1 MLDQILNP
9 CPCFKD
15 VINAHFYMKRN
26 EIMAQVEKWIQELE
40 SETKKEKKGVRVVKK
55 NRGTSLENFK
65 KVSNSNC
72 HTIFFYLITFLQ
84 IYKQLQEQLAKLK
97 LPDSEYEE
105 TLVELLPE
113 VQEDEESP
121 ITPTNSMEVT
131 IDQANQDE
139 LLDKEQDLEK
149 MVDDMCKW

>member
-72 HTIFFYLITFLQ
+72 RTIFF
-84 IYKQLQEQLAKLK
+84 
-97 LPDSEYEE
+97 
-105 TLVELLPE
+105 LL
-113 VQEDEESP
+113 
-121 ITPTNSMEVT
+121 T
-131 IDQANQDE
+131 
-139 LLDKEQDLEK
+139 
-149 MVDDMCKW
+149 

>member
-1 MLDQILNP
+1 M
-9 CPCFKD
+9 
-15 VINAHFYMKRN
+15 
-26 EIMAQVEKWIQELE
+26 
-40 SETKKEKKGVRVVKK
+40 
-55 NRGTSLENFK
+55 
-65 KVSNSNC
+65 
-72 HTIFFYLITFLQ
+72 Q

-97 LPDSEYEE
+97 LPGSEYEE

-113 VQEDEESP
+113 VVEDEESP

-149 MVDDMCKW
+149 MVDDMCKWWSLSFDFYICIYVVLKMEFRLNEGKDEFIRNKGIKRANRVTCRVFLVD

>member
-1 MLDQILNP
+1 
-9 CPCFKD
+9 
-15 VINAHFYMKRN
+15 MKRN

-40 SETKKEKKGVRVVKK
+40 TETKKEKKGVRVVKK

-65 KVSNSNC
+65 KVCTNYDTNFS
-72 HTIFFYLITFLQ
+72 LIVTFIQ

-97 LPDSEYEE
+97 LPGSEYEE

-113 VQEDEESP
+113 VEEDEESP

>member
-1 MLDQILNP
+1 M
-9 CPCFKD
+9 
-15 VINAHFYMKRN
+15 
-26 EIMAQVEKWIQELE
+26 
-40 SETKKEKKGVRVVKK
+40 
-55 NRGTSLENFK
+55 
-65 KVSNSNC
+65 
-72 HTIFFYLITFLQ
+72 Q

-97 LPDSEYEE
+97 LPGSEYEE

-113 VQEDEESP
+113 VVEDEESP

>member
-1 MLDQILNP
+1 MP
-9 CPCFKD
+9 
-15 VINAHFYMKRN
+15 YY
-26 EIMAQVEKWIQELE
+26 
-40 SETKKEKKGVRVVKK
+40 
-55 NRGTSLENFK
+55 
-65 KVSNSNC
+65 
-72 HTIFFYLITFLQ
+72 FFFTYLITFLQ

-113 VQEDEESP
+113 VEEDEESP